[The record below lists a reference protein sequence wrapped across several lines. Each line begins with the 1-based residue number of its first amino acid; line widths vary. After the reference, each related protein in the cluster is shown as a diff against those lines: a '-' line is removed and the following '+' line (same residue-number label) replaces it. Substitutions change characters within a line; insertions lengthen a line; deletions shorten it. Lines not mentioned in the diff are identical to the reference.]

1 MQLNRFVSRVC
12 TATFC
17 AVFKMCHFQFV
28 PFLMNT
34 SGCQNISRFSR
45 ILQRPAIAG
54 SNRGEC

>member
-34 SGCQNISRFSR
+34 SGCQNISRFFKDFTK
-45 ILQRPAIAG
+45 A
-54 SNRGEC
+54 CYCW